1 MYIYRLNE
9 ITPLVTGVTA
19 VRTPADL
26 YPPPPPP
33 SKSASGFGSLFA
45 GLDYPNKI
53 SFEASFIS
61 YLETNSIG
69 KLFVDVLFNHNS
81 KFRN

>member
-1 MYIYRLNE
+1 MYIYNE
-9 ITPLVTGVTA
+9 ITPLVTGFTA

-33 SKSASGFGSLFA
+33 SKSASGYGSLFA

>member
-26 YPPPPPP
+26 LPPPP
-33 SKSASGFGSLFA
+33 SKSASGYGSLFA

>member
-26 YPPPPPP
+26 YLPPP
-33 SKSASGFGSLFA
+33 SKSASGYGSLFA